1 MSFPALVV
9 TLKTMA
15 PPPDDSRRFRR
26 LLGSAARRVSRP
38 ASSLS
43 SRLLR
48 ERALPRQRPLS
59 HSREKLLIEAQRITF
74 REIHRRFADR
84 TRHGER
90 GLGAALVAFDAL
102 WHAVRDLRDGAPF
115 LVETL
120 ALAGQD
126 SPAADRLAT
135 FYTECTAMLTD
146 GIRRVFDEDLEKLT
160 VPPERMAVLIRICLS
175 GLLVELAQVSD
186 ESDLAEVEQA
196 YADIRELF
204 QRFVLANHLE
214 DSEGLPDVPL
224 PW

>member
-1 MSFPALVV
+1 MS
-9 TLKTMA
+9 
-15 PPPDDSRRFRR
+15 PPPQQGRRFRR
-26 LLGSAARRVSRP
+26 IIGAAARRVAQP
-38 ASSLS
+38 TGTLS
-43 SRLLR
+43 NRLLR

-90 GLGAALVAFDAL
+90 GLGPALSAFDAL

-120 ALAGQD
+120 ALAGQGGPV
-126 SPAADRLAT
+126 SERLDT
-135 FYTECTAMLTD
+135 FYSECTELLTD
-146 GIRRVFDEDLEKLT
+146 GIRRVFDDELDRLT
-160 VPPERMAVLIRICLS
+160 VPPARMAVLIRICLS
-175 GLLVELAQVSD
+175 GLLVELAQVRD
-186 ESDLAEVEQA
+186 EADLAEVEQA

-204 QRFVLANHLE
+204 QRFVLANHMVD
-214 DSEGLPDVPL
+214 DSAVLPDVPL